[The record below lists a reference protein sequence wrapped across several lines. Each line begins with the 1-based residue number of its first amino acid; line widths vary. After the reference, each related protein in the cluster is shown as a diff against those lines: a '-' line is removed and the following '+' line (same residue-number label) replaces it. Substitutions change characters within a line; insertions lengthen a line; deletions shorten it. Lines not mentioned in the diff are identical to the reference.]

1 MIVGIDTETTGLLE
15 PIGTDLNL
23 QPHIIEIC
31 AVQID
36 PKTEEIIKEVNTL
49 IKPPIPIPAYITKI
63 NGITDEMVKTFPTFV
78 EVYKEI
84 IEIFLG
90 AREVFAANLAFD
102 EGMLITELQR
112 LGKEYHFPYPPSK
125 FCVIEQS
132 MHLKGYRL
140 KNSEL
145 YKLATGKTIE
155 GIHRARADL
164 MATYEVYK
172 WLKGG
177 KNG

>member
-1 MIVGIDTETTGLLE
+1 
-15 PIGTDLNL
+15 
-23 QPHIIEIC
+23 
-31 AVQID
+31 
-36 PKTEEIIKEVNTL
+36 
-49 IKPPIPIPAYITKI
+49 
-63 NGITDEMVKTFPTFV
+63 
-78 EVYKEI
+78 
-84 IEIFLG
+84 
-90 AREVFAANLAFD
+90 
-102 EGMLITELQR
+102 MLITELQR

-155 GIHRARADL
+155 DIHRARADL
-164 MATYEVYK
+164 MATYEIYK